1 MIVFPNCKIN
11 LGLRILRKRDDG
23 FHELETIFYP
33 IPVYDVLEIL
43 PLENQKKGVVQFQ
56 QSGFFIEGT
65 EDQNLCVRAYRLLQE
80 TKQDIAS
87 VSIHLH
93 KNIPMGAGLGGGSA
107 DGVFTLLALQSLFKL
122 AISNTD
128 NQKMALQLGSD
139 CPFFLQQKPVIGL
152 GRGEKL
158 SPISLSLSGYHIL
171 LIHPGISISTAAAF
185 QGVKP
190 TTAGESLAHSI
201 LEPVEK
207 WKDFIYNQFEET
219 IFLRYPSLKTIK
231 ENLYNWGA
239 LYASMSGS
247 GSTVFGIFPP
257 DASKP
262 AYEAYPW
269 VQWRKFP

>member
-23 FHELETIFYP
+23 FHDLETIFYP

-185 QGVKP
+185 QGVNP

-207 WKDFIYNQFEET
+207 WKGFIYNQFEET
-219 IFLRYPSLKTIK
+219 IFLRYPSLKKIK

-262 AYEAYPW
+262 ACEAYPW

>member
-23 FHELETIFYP
+23 FHDLETIFYP

-43 PLENQKKGVVQFQ
+43 PLKNQKKGVVQFQ

-65 EDQNLCVRAYRLLQE
+65 EEQNLCVRAYRLLQE

-128 NQKMALQLGSD
+128 NQKLALQLGSD

-185 QGVKP
+185 QGVSP
-190 TTAGESLAHSI
+190 TTAGKSLAHSI
-201 LEPVEK
+201 QEPVEK
-207 WKDFIYNQFEET
+207 WKGFIYNQFEET
-219 IFLRYPSLKTIK
+219 IFLRYPSLKKIK

-262 AYEAYPW
+262 ACEAYPW